1 LRFEVVNMSSTEQ
14 SMGMSL
20 EDMIKANRKDKA
32 AQKKKTLKKTK
43 AKQAV
48 AKGKKGAAGAKK
60 KTAAG
65 TKPGTVKVVTI
76 KKKIGKKGGKVVS
89 TKVIKSP
96 AGAGKK
102 WKNDK
107 FVADAAKPDS
117 VGLKLF
123 ISNLDWGVTNKDL
136 KELFGEYGAL
146 KSFNVHF
153 NAQGKSQGTAD
164 VVFRNRS
171 EALKAMKMYNGR
183 TLDGRVMQIQAL
195 NDVNTAKPNDK
206 KILSSG
212 KVLGKSPKG
221 RGRKGGSSAMDMS

>member
-1 LRFEVVNMSSTEQ
+1 MNTALVRAGGTREGYRIKLLFFRVSDKLGLFSVARSLSHSLLPLRLFSSTY
-14 SMGMSL
+14 GL
-20 EDMIKANRKDKA
+20 DVRH
-32 AQKKKTLKKTK
+32 L
-43 AKQAV
+43 AV

-212 KVLGKSPKG
+212 K
-221 RGRKGGSSAMDMS
+221 